1 MPSTRSLR
9 RSVPFDPGFV
19 ERHPLLW
26 PLRRAAAVLAAHR
39 DWPDVAAWGAV
50 FAGAPPITFRV
61 AAPRGRRP
69 GRAPR
74 PPDALY
80 DAMIVERGVVP
91 SRPRHWHD
99 FANALVWGTFPRAKL
114 ALHRRQGGLVAAR
127 RGAAPSPLP
136 PHRSREQDGLAMIDE
151 GGVVALAA
159 PGAELRLVF
168 GHALY
173 EGFVLG
179 VRGMTARMVRLPVA
193 ALARD
198 PVAQADAALAA
209 ALAGDGLSTRPE
221 SLPRVFVPDAPAAP
235 WLPPGRDQ

>member
-9 RSVPFDPGFV
+9 RSVPFDPAFV
-19 ERHPLLW
+19 ERHPLFW
-26 PLRRAAAVLAAHR
+26 PLRRAAAVFAVR
-39 DWPDVAAWGAV
+39 SDWPDVASWGAV
-50 FAGAPPITFRV
+50 FAGAPPIQSRV

-69 GRAPR
+69 AR
-74 PPDALY
+74 PPRSPETLY

-99 FANALVWGTFPRAKL
+99 FANALVWGTCPRAKL
-114 ALHRRQGGLVAAR
+114 ALHRRQAALVAAR
-127 RGAAPSPLP
+127 LGAAPSRLP

-151 GGVVALAA
+151 GGVIALAA

-179 VRGMTARMVRLPVA
+179 VRRMTARMVHLRVA
-193 ALARD
+193 ALAPDRI
-198 PVAQADAALAA
+198 AQADAALAA
-209 ALAGDGLSTRPE
+209 ALAGDELSTLPE
-221 SLPRVFVPDAPAAP
+221 SLPRVFVPDAPTAP
-235 WLPPGRDQ
+235 WLSSG